1 MFGNI
6 SQILEMKK
14 KADEMNP
21 RLNAVSITEN
31 LNGVTVQCNGTKK
44 ITSIQIADELMQD
57 KNKLQVVLNDAIN
70 KALEKAD
77 QVSKDELAQ
86 LTSGLGPL
94 AGLFK

>member
-14 KADEMNP
+14 KADEMKA
-21 RLNAVSITEN
+21 RLNSVSITET
-31 LNGVTVQCNGTKK
+31 LNGVTVHCNGTKK

-57 KNKLQVVLNDAIN
+57 KNKLQIVLNEAVN

-77 QVSKDELAQ
+77 QVSKEELSQ

>member
-14 KADEMNP
+14 KADEMKAK
-21 RLNAVSITEN
+21 LNAVSISETT
-31 LNGVTVQCNGTKK
+31 NGVTVQCNGTKK
-44 ITSIQIADELMQD
+44 ITSIHIADELMQD
-57 KNKLQVVLNDAIN
+57 KNKLQVLLNEAIN
-70 KALEKAD
+70 KALDKAD
-77 QVSKDELAQ
+77 QVSKEELAQ